1 MRTINTLD
9 SENKHEFIHSIWILT
24 TCTKYIVLLLVL
36 LTGWSQTSFATP
48 AVRVKLPDAVKAS
61 IRFLP
66 GHSPDSDGRFEI
78 EIYCV
83 VRFDIESIEIVIGH
97 SKEIVFDR
105 NLPSFNGKMRAGK
118 AKLWKLKGMI
128 QENQKFKGRMIPASI
143 TMGIRYLYPYENGL
157 EYVKQHYA
165 TDFFGKKISP
175 DAEYLEQFSDYR
187 GKTIEIIRPL
197 PVFKP
202 EYKGVKKQ

>member
-9 SENKHEFIHSIWILT
+9 SENKHEFTHSIWMLT

-48 AVRVKLPDAVKAS
+48 AVRAKLPDAVKAS

-128 QENQKFKGRMIPASI
+128 HENPKFKGRMIPASI
-143 TMGIRYLYPYENGL
+143 TLGIRYLYPYENGL
-157 EYVKQHYA
+157 EYVTKHYA
-165 TDFFGKKISP
+165 TDLFGKKILP
-175 DAEYLEQFSDYR
+175 NAEYLKQFDDYQ
-187 GKTIEIIRPL
+187 GKTMEIIKPFPVWRP
-197 PVFKP
+197 
-202 EYKGVKKQ
+202 GHKKTQRK